1 MVQETMESSN
11 KYKYSA
17 YNIEKKGCSE
27 AELKSL
33 YLLNNMSGM
42 FSDKLLKLY
51 EYFGSYECAY
61 NADIR
66 EYTEAGLIVRDS
78 AKAAFEELKKREMQL
93 LKRAESFDKMGIRL
107 ISMFDAAY
115 PTRLD
120 NIKDKPPLLYV
131 RGNMPA
137 DNRHT
142 AAIVGARKCSEY
154 GSTVAEIFARE
165 LAEGDVQVVSG
176 LASGIDAA
184 AAVGSLKGAGESY
197 AVLGGGVNICYPRMN
212 AALYDRMRKGEGG
225 IISELPLD
233 APAIGYNFVLRNRII
248 SGLSDVV
255 IVIEAGRQSGTSIT
269 VGYALEQGREV
280 YALPGRIDDPLGYG
294 CNQFIKE
301 GANIITEAADVL
313 RYFEMQDAR
322 ERGALPASD
331 TGLSDAAMVGNAA
344 IVSNATMAGN
354 GAEHTGERR
363 ASLLASAPIGGITAQ
378 TDGRA
383 DSTDRIRE
391 HRLLALGDA
400 ERKVY
405 SVLKLEPLHIEAI
418 ALSCGLSTQDT
429 IETLMSLEAEGLVS
443 SPRQA
448 HYMLQCSARSCTS
461 LSVLSQPMQASV
473 MDLP

>member
-1 MVQETMESSN
+1 
-11 KYKYSA
+11 
-17 YNIEKKGCSE
+17 
-27 AELKSL
+27 
-33 YLLNNMSGM
+33 
-42 FSDKLLKLY
+42 
-51 EYFGSYECAY
+51 
-61 NADIR
+61 
-66 EYTEAGLIVRDS
+66 
-78 AKAAFEELKKREMQL
+78 
-93 LKRAESFDKMGIRL
+93 
-107 ISMFDAAY
+107 
-115 PTRLD
+115 
-120 NIKDKPPLLYV
+120 
-131 RGNMPA
+131 
-137 DNRHT
+137 
-142 AAIVGARKCSEY
+142 
-154 GSTVAEIFARE
+154 
-165 LAEGDVQVVSG
+165 
-176 LASGIDAA
+176 
-184 AAVGSLKGAGESY
+184 
-197 AVLGGGVNICYPRMN
+197 MN

-322 ERGALPASD
+322 ERGALPVAD
-331 TGLSDAAMVGNAA
+331 TGLNDAAMVGNAA

-405 SVLKLEPLHIEAI
+405 SVLKLEPMHIEAI